1 MAEILDLED
10 RMIDFMN
17 PWYDLEL
24 LAFMK
29 ERGLWYPVAEIEPV
43 KSYKAAG
50 SGAFIG
56 LLNNVASIRH
66 F

>member
-1 MAEILDLED
+1 
-10 RMIDFMN
+10 
-17 PWYDLEL
+17 
-24 LAFMK
+24 MK

>member
-24 LAFMK
+24 CPQMTVGLGQLSVILK
-29 ERGLWYPVAEIEPV
+29 E
-43 KSYKAAG
+43 
-50 SGAFIG
+50 
-56 LLNNVASIRH
+56 
-66 F
+66 